1 MQMTVKEEVSSG
13 AIRFH
18 MWYVCGKP
26 WRRRRG
32 GPEPARTPWIV
43 TFGETAMLNSWKPEN
58 IVADEVLE
66 AAISRG
72 WKIIWEMNW
81 LYEGRLSESLKSV
94 HRIRGFQSGSTLR
107 GSAGPRCPSLCW
119 FESGSK
125 TDPHF
130 CSIRKFNIHVLL
142 WNETTQDYQ
151 PFHICWS

>member
-66 AAISRG
+66 VVISRG
-72 WKIIWEMNW
+72 RRII
-81 LYEGRLSESLKSV
+81 
-94 HRIRGFQSGSTLR
+94 
-107 GSAGPRCPSLCW
+107 
-119 FESGSK
+119 
-125 TDPHF
+125 
-130 CSIRKFNIHVLL
+130 
-142 WNETTQDYQ
+142 
-151 PFHICWS
+151 